1 MEQNQNPFAPS
12 NNVPTPSDDPFESF
26 VNPPAAQSVPVND
39 YTGNAYIPPITPD
52 ERRNTTVPNYVPNIA
67 PSYDAEE
74 PMSVG
79 DWMVT
84 MLIMMIPCVNIVMLF
99 VWAFGSGNKS
109 RANYFKATLI
119 WAAIGIGLSILIS
132 IACLFLGVSL
142 ADTIF
147 DMYT

>member
-12 NNVPTPSDDPFESF
+12 NNVPTPSNDPFSQT
-26 VNPPAAQSVPVND
+26 PPPSTPVND

-52 ERRNTTVPNYVPNIA
+52 ERQNTTVPNYIPNIT

-79 DWMVT
+79 EWMIT
-84 MLIMMIPCVNIVMLF
+84 MLIMLIPCVNIVMMF

-119 WAAIGIGLSILIS
+119 WAAIGIGLSILLS
-132 IACLFLGVSL
+132 IACVVLGISF
-142 ADTIF
+142 AETFIDY
-147 DMYT
+147 MA